1 MIDPTLVN
9 DVTTYRGQNTIST
22 LNGDIKLET
31 GRGRLAIY
39 DPALNTELVVLD
51 RTGFLFSDGTD
62 RRIKLGS
69 YALRVGFWMSKDGED
84 VIDLLGG

>member
-22 LNGDIKLET
+22 LSGDIKLET
-31 GRGRLAIY
+31 GRGRLVIY
-39 DPALNTELVVLD
+39 DPETTNELVVVD

-62 RRIKLGS
+62 RRILLGQ
-69 YALRVGFWMSKDGED
+69 YATRVGLWISKVGED
-84 VIDLLGG
+84 VIDALGG